1 MQTGHFLKFPERYRV
16 HLQGAAS
23 RGCRTVI
30 LNGYQIMIHNSSPYL
45 SLFIGIRGCERAG
58 HGIQQTF
65 LSVDFTEIVA

>member
-1 MQTGHFLKFPERYRV
+1 
-16 HLQGAAS
+16 
-23 RGCRTVI
+23 